1 MKQGSAVIGSS
12 LGAITS
18 GLVAAATT
26 FCCTGPAV
34 FAVIGTSGVLTAAR
48 LEPYRIY
55 FILASVALLGIGF
68 WLAYRPKGG
77 CIGKTCTTTSAKI
90 TRALLWIAALVT
102 VAAIV
107 LPNFVRG

>member
-1 MKQGSAVIGSS
+1 MKQVPVVVGSS

-26 FCCTGPAV
+26 FCCAGPAV
-34 FAVIGTSGVLTAAR
+34 FAVLGTSGVLAAAR

-55 FILASVALLGIGF
+55 FIVASVALLGIGF

-90 TRALLWIAALVT
+90 SRALLWIAALTT

>member
-1 MKQGSAVIGSS
+1 MKPGSAVIGSS

-18 GLVAAATT
+18 GLLAAATT
-26 FCCTGPAV
+26 FCCAGPAV
-34 FAVIGTSGVLTAAR
+34 FAVLGTSGVLAAAR

-68 WLAYRPKGG
+68 WLAYRPKDG
-77 CIGKTCTTTSAKI
+77 CIGKTCTTRSAKV
-90 TRALLWIAALVT
+90 TRTLLWMAALVT
-102 VAAIV
+102 VIAIV

>member
-26 FCCTGPAV
+26 FCCAGPAV
-34 FAVIGTSGVLTAAR
+34 FAVLGTSGVLAAAR

-55 FILASVALLGIGF
+55 FVLASVALLGIG
-68 WLAYRPKGG
+68 LGLHTVPRADASGRHARRRP
-77 CIGKTCTTTSAKI
+77 
-90 TRALLWIAALVT
+90 R
-102 VAAIV
+102 
-107 LPNFVRG
+107 R

>member
-18 GLVAAATT
+18 GLVAAAIT
-26 FCCTGPAV
+26 FCCAGPAV
-34 FAVIGTSGVLTAAR
+34 FAVIGTSGVLAAAR

-55 FILASVALLGIGF
+55 FIPVSVALLGIGF
-68 WLAYRPKGG
+68 FLAYRPKGG
-77 CIGKTCTTTSAKI
+77 CVGKTCTTTSAKI
-90 TRALLWIAALVT
+90 TRALLWFAALVT
-102 VAAIV
+102 VAAII

>member
-18 GLVAAATT
+18 GLVATATT
-26 FCCTGPAV
+26 FCCAGPAV
-34 FAVIGTSGVLTAAR
+34 FAVIGTSGVLAAAR

-68 WLAYRPKGG
+68 WLAYRPKSG
-77 CIGKTCTTTSAKI
+77 CIGKTCATTSAKI

-107 LPNFVRG
+107 LPHFVRG

>member
-18 GLVAAATT
+18 GLVAAGAT
-26 FCCTGPAV
+26 FCCAGPAV
-34 FAVIGTSGVLTAAR
+34 FAVIGTNGVLAAAR

>member
-1 MKQGSAVIGSS
+1 MKEGSVVIGSS

-26 FCCTGPAV
+26 FCCAGPAV
-34 FAVIGTSGVLTAAR
+34 FAVIGTSGVLAAAR

-77 CIGKTCTTTSAKI
+77 CIGEPCATTSAKI
-90 TRALLWIAALVT
+90 TRALRWIAALVT